1 LFSIACVRERERVR
15 FAYRKAEGSSGLS
28 AGVVEVK
35 RNRSREASE
44 GK

>member
-1 LFSIACVRERERVR
+1 VRGIERVR
-15 FAYRKAEGSSGLS
+15 FAYEKAEGSSGLS
-28 AGVVEVK
+28 AGVVVVK